1 MKKTIMRV
9 LGLSL
14 AAIIISGCAAEV
26 EPIEEEARKI
36 PVELMSMK
44 RDVVEHTYLAVGE
57 VVPNNQVD
65 IYVSGG
71 GYIETINAITGNRVE
86 KDKLLIELDDSDV
99 DMANY
104 NAMESQLRTV
114 RDNLNSRLA
123 SLQDTYA
130 SQEVLFQEGA
140 ISKSEFDRISDQIV
154 SLEREYANA
163 EVAYRNQ
170 LTIIRN
176 GLEDEVDS
184 RIITSPVSGM
194 VAAVYVKEGQPVNNQ
209 LALTIIDDSRLLVRT
224 FVSGDLKKVLCIG
237 DCVSV
242 KIDGQTEEVQSGQI
256 FEINKIPD
264 PATKL
269 FEVKIE
275 IPEQDEYIIG
285 DYAEVEFIIES
296 YEAILVPTQAVV
308 RKGSFQYVYI
318 HEEEKSELRQ
328 IQIEPGRT
336 SGRWLE
342 VKNVDEL
349 AMVVVKGQ
357 NQITSMK
364 DFIVI
369 E

>member
-1 MKKTIMRV
+1 MKKNTMRV

-14 AAIIISGCAAEV
+14 AVIMISGCAAEV

-44 RDVVEHTYLAVGE
+44 RDVVEHTYVTVGE

-71 GYIETINAITGNRVE
+71 GYIETINTVTGALVE
-86 KDKLLIELDDSDV
+86 KDMLLIELDDSDAN
-99 DMANY
+99 MANY

-114 RDNLNSRLA
+114 RDNLGSQLA
-123 SLQDTYA
+123 SLEDTYE
-130 SQEVLFQEGA
+130 SQKVLFQEGA
-140 ISKSEFDRISDQIV
+140 ISKSEFDRISDQID
-154 SLEREYANA
+154 SIKREYANA
-163 EVAYRNQ
+163 EVAYSNQ
-170 LTIIRN
+170 LTILRN
-176 GLEDEVDS
+176 DLKDDVDS

-194 VAAVYVKEGQPVNNQ
+194 VAAVYAKEGQPVNNQ
-209 LALTIIDDSRLLVRT
+209 LALIIIDDSRLLVRT
-224 FVSGDLKKVLCIG
+224 FVSGELKKVLCIG

-242 KIDGQTEEVQSGQI
+242 KINGQTEESQSGQI
-256 FEINKIPD
+256 FEIKKIPD

-269 FEVKIE
+269 FEVQIE
-275 IPEQDEYIIG
+275 IPQQDEYIIG

-318 HEEEKSELRQ
+318 HEEDELRQ

-349 AMVVVKGQ
+349 EMVVVKGQ